1 MPQQTLVRS
10 LNLRSLVIFGLAYMT
25 PLIVI
30 GTFGVIASIT
40 SGASAG
46 AYTLAT
52 AAMLFTAHSYARMAS
67 VYPVSGSAYTYVRST
82 MGAKPGFL
90 VGWMTLL
97 DYLFLPMVIWLIGGS
112 YLQAQF
118 PAIPLAVWIIIFIV
132 VTTAVNVI
140 GMRVADKVNVVLM
153 TFQAFVLTL
162 FVLFSVV
169 AVTSDDGL
177 QGVFSVAPFLGEAG
191 EFTPVVAGAAVAA
204 YAFLGFDAVTTMS
217 EETVEPRKTVPK
229 AIMLIALIG
238 GGIFIAVSYAVQL
251 VHPGGI
257 FGNVD
262 TAGFEIATRIGG
274 AAFAA
279 VFIAALVIAQFTS
292 GIAAQTAGSR
302 LLYAMGRDRVMPQM
316 FAKLAPKFATPVIAI
331 VAIGM
336 VGLIALAMDVATSTS
351 FINFGAFISFAMV
364 NVAVLVYWSQRRRA
378 GEYLNPLA
386 WVIAP
391 LIGVVVVLMLLTQ
404 LDIHAITLGASWLV
418 IGVIILAVLTRG
430 FRADPP
436 ETVEELAEKAEVQ

>member
-1 MPQQTLVRS
+1 MTQQTLVRS
-10 LNLRSLVIFGLAYMT
+10 LNLRSLVVFGLAYMT

-30 GTFGVIASIT
+30 GTFGVIASVT

-46 AYTLAT
+46 AYALAT

-67 VYPVSGSAYTYVRST
+67 VYPISGSAYTYVRAT

-132 VTTAVNVI
+132 LTTAVNVI

-153 TFQAFVLTL
+153 TFQALVLVL
-162 FVLFSVV
+162 FVVFSVV
-169 AVTSDDGL
+169 SVTSEGGL
-177 QGVFSVAPFLGEAG
+177 ASVFSVAPFLGEAG

-217 EETVEPRKTVPK
+217 EETIEPRKTVPK

-238 GGIFIAVSYAVQL
+238 GGIFILVSYAVQL
-251 VHPGGI
+251 VHPGGV
-257 FGNVD
+257 FNNVD

-302 LLYAMGRDRVMPQM
+302 LLYVMGRDKVMPKV
-316 FAKLAPKFATPVIAI
+316 FAKLAPKFATPVVAI
-331 VAIGM
+331 VAVGV
-336 VGLIALAMDVATSTS
+336 VGLIALAMDVTTSTS

-378 GEYLNPLA
+378 GEHLNLLA
-386 WVIAP
+386 WVVAP
-391 LIGVVVVLMLLTQ
+391 LIGVFVVLTLLTQ
-404 LDIHAITLGASWLV
+404 LDIHAITLGITWLV

-430 FRADPP
+430 FRVNPP
-436 ETVEELAEKAEVQ
+436 ETVEEIGEELEV

>member
-1 MPQQTLVRS
+1 MAQQTLVRS
-10 LNLRSLVIFGLAYMT
+10 LNLRSLVVFGLAYMT

-30 GTFGVIASIT
+30 GTFGVIASVT

-52 AAMLFTAHSYARMAS
+52 VAMLFTAHSYARMAG
-67 VYPVSGSAYTYVRST
+67 VFPVSGSAYTYVRAT
-82 MGAKPGFL
+82 MGVKPGFL

-132 VTTAVNVI
+132 FTTAVNVI

-153 TFQAFVLTL
+153 TFQALVL
-162 FVLFSVV
+162 VLFIVFSIT
-169 AVTSDDGL
+169 AVTRDGGL
-177 QGVFSVAPFLGEAG
+177 SGIFSMAPFLGEAG

-217 EETVEPRKTVPK
+217 EETIEPRKTVPK

-238 GGIFIAVSYAVQL
+238 GGIFIIVSYAVQL
-251 VHPGGI
+251 VHPGGV
-257 FGNVD
+257 FADVD
-262 TAGFEIATRIGG
+262 TAGFEIATQIGG

-292 GIAAQTAGSR
+292 GIAAQAAGSR
-302 LLYAMGRDRVMPQM
+302 LLYAMGRDRVMPRI
-316 FAKLAPKFATPVIAI
+316 FAKLAPKFATPVVAIIAI
-331 VAIGM
+331 GV

-378 GEYLNPLA
+378 GEYLNPVA
-386 WVIAP
+386 WVVAP
-391 LIGVVVVLMLLTQ
+391 LVGAIVVLTLLPQ
-404 LDIHAITLGASWLV
+404 LDIYAITLGTSWLV

-430 FRADPP
+430 FRVDPP
-436 ETVEELAEKAEVQ
+436 ETVEELAEKAEV

>member
-1 MPQQTLVRS
+1 MAQQTLVRS

-30 GTFGVIASIT
+30 GTFGVIASIS

-132 VTTAVNVI
+132 ITTVINVI

-153 TFQAFVLTL
+153 TFQALVLLFFV
-162 FVLFSVV
+162 
-169 AVTSDDGL
+169 
-177 QGVFSVAPFLGEAG
+177 VFSVISITSDEGMTSLFAVEPFTGVAG
-191 EFTPVVAGAAVAA
+191 EFTPVIAGAAVAA
-204 YAFLGFDAVTTMS
+204 YAFLGFDAVTTMA
-217 EETVEPRKTVPK
+217 EETVDARKTVPK
-229 AIMLIALIG
+229 AIILIALIG
-238 GGIFIAVSYAVQL
+238 GGIFIVVSYAVQL
-251 VHPGGI
+251 VHPGGV
-257 FGNVD
+257 FDNVD

-292 GIAAQTAGSR
+292 GIAAQAAGSR
-302 LLYAMGRDRVMPQM
+302 LLYAMGRDKVLPEV
-316 FAKLAPKFATPVIAI
+316 FSKLAPKFATPVVAI
-331 VAIGM
+331 VAIGV
-336 VGLIALAMDVATSTS
+336 VGLIALAMDVTTSTS
-351 FINFGAFISFAMV
+351 FINFGAFIAFAMV
-364 NVAVLVYWSQRRRA
+364 NIAVLVYWSQQRRA
-378 GEYLNPLA
+378 GEHLNPLA
-386 WVIAP
+386 WVVAP
-391 LIGVVVVLMLLTQ
+391 VIGVVVVLMLLVQ
-404 LDIHAITLGASWLV
+404 LDINAITLGTSWLV

-430 FRADPP
+430 FRTNPP
-436 ETVEELAEKAEVQ
+436 EAVEQVAEKSEV